1 LFFLDSSNGKYVFL
15 LYKKKQKHSQLT
27 TLNFFDFFDCR
38 DNLVILLFWEFLK
51 DTYIFEQFFNDQ
63 WTMEKDWITLYSKA
77 SYFFFQRQFFFSFKG
92 KKIYSLQ
99 QLIVFFVY
107 RCIVFLLLISDNQTK
122 KQFELQ
128 ILFVV
133 LISQVKVEVFMDF
146 ISC

>member
-1 LFFLDSSNGKYVFL
+1 MINGPW
-15 LYKKKQKHSQLT
+15 KKIESPSTPRHL
-27 TLNFFDFFDCR
+27 
-38 DNLVILLFWEFLK
+38 
-51 DTYIFEQFFNDQ
+51 IFSF
-63 WTMEKDWITLYSKA
+63 KGK
-77 SYFFFQRQFFFSFKG
+77 FFFSFKG

-99 QLIVFFVY
+99 KLIVFFVY

>member
-1 LFFLDSSNGKYVFL
+1 MINGPW
-15 LYKKKQKHSQLT
+15 KKIESPSTPRHL
-27 TLNFFDFFDCR
+27 
-38 DNLVILLFWEFLK
+38 
-51 DTYIFEQFFNDQ
+51 IFSFKGKF
-63 WTMEKDWITLYSKA
+63 I
-77 SYFFFQRQFFFSFKG
+77 FSFKG

-133 LISQVKVEVFMDF
+133 LISQVESRSIHGFHKLLGCVRVKKMHLDLYDPYL
-146 ISC
+146 IR